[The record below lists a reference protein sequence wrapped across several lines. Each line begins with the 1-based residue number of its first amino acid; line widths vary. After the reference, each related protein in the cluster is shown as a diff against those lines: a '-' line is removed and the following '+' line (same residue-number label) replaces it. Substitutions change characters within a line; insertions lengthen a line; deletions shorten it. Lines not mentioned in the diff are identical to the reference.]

1 MTDTDRTPPARSV
14 ASSDAAGHDAALDA
28 LAEVAHDAALDE
40 LVDRSHAH
48 RDPIPAEP
56 DELDDDT
63 LGETRQPSGGL
74 AVLRK
79 GVRAMPEI
87 KQGIA
92 ISLAFAVVVAAGK
105 LLIPVAIQQVL
116 DRGVLHSTGFRGA
129 FVITACVAAGLG
141 VIVLMF
147 LSRLTYL
154 RLVRTAEGALYSLR
168 VRVFE
173 HIHQLSVAE
182 QNETKR
188 GILVSRVTSDI
199 ETLARFVNW
208 GAVSWVVNSALVV
221 GTLIV
226 MAIYSWQL
234 TLITIVAFIP
244 VIPIL
249 RFLQRRQLIAYDK
262 VRTCTG
268 EMLAEFSETVTGA
281 AAVRAYGL
289 EERARARLDTRVE
302 DLYLAH
308 REAGRYFALMF
319 PVGDLFGSIAL
330 AGVVAIAAFSGVELG
345 LDLGTVVAFA
355 FLMNLLLFPI
365 AEISE
370 IIDQTQTAVAG
381 WRKVLDVLDIPI
393 DVTDPADG
401 VDLPTGALP
410 IRAEHV
416 EFSYRTGPPV
426 LHDVSI
432 EIPAGTNVAI
442 VGETGSGK
450 TTFASL
456 LCRLADPSAGSI
468 EVGGLD
474 LRTVSG
480 DARRRAVR
488 LVPQDGFLFD
498 TTIRENVRV
507 GRLGATDADIDHAF
521 AQLELDDWVDRLPD
535 GLETVVGERGDG
547 LSVGERQLVALV
559 RAHIARPGLLVLD
572 EATSAVDPETER
584 ALTTALLRVA
594 QGATTVS
601 IAHRLSTAEA
611 ADLVLVFDQGRI
623 VEAGSHAALVE
634 AGGVYAGLHSSWVGA
649 THSR

>member
-1 MTDTDRTPPARSV
+1 MNRKN
-14 ASSDAAGHDAALDA
+14 DAALDA
-28 LAEVAHDAALDE
+28 LAETAHDSAFDE

-48 RDPIPAEP
+48 RSAPTPDADAET
-56 DELDDDT
+56 DGEDRA
-63 LGETRQPSGGL
+63 ETRPSGGL

-79 GVRAMPEI
+79 GVAVMPEI
-87 KQGIA
+87 REGIRV
-92 ISLAFAVVVAAGK
+92 SLAFAGAVAAGK

-116 DRGVLHSTGFRGA
+116 DRGVLHRGGFRA
-129 FVITACVAAGLG
+129 TFVITACALSAVG
-141 VIVLMF
+141 VLVLMV
-147 LSRLTYL
+147 LSRITYL
-154 RLVRTAEGALYSLR
+154 RLVRAAEGALFSLR

-173 HIHQLSVAE
+173 HIHRLSVAE

-208 GAVSWVVNSALVV
+208 GAISWVVNTALVT

-234 TLITIVAFIP
+234 TLITIVAFLP

-249 RFLQRRQLIAYDK
+249 RFLQRRQLVAYDK
-262 VRTCTG
+262 VRVRTG
-268 EMLAEFSETVTGA
+268 DMLGEFSETITGA

-289 EERARARLDTRVE
+289 ENRARDRLHHRIQ

-319 PVGDLFGSIAL
+319 PVGDMFGSLAL
-330 AGVVAIAAFSGVELG
+330 AAVVAVSAFSGVQLG
-345 LDLGTVVAFA
+345 LDLGTVIAFA

-370 IIDQTQTAVAG
+370 IIDQTQTAIAG

-393 DVTDPADG
+393 DVADDPKGSSLPAGPLAICADH
-401 VDLPTGALP
+401 VD
-410 IRAEHV
+410 
-416 EFSYRTGPPV
+416 FSYRTGGPV
-426 LHDVSI
+426 LIDVSI
-432 EIPAGTNVAI
+432 EIAAGTNVAI

-456 LCRLADPSAGSI
+456 LCRLADPTGGSI
-468 EVGGLD
+468 AVGGTD
-474 LRTVSG
+474 LRAVSG
-480 DARRRAVR
+480 PSRRSAIR
-488 LVPQDGFLFD
+488 LIPQDGFLFD

-507 GRLGATDADIDHAF
+507 GRLDATDRDIEHAF
-521 AQLELDDWVDRLPD
+521 VQLGLDDWLARMPH
-535 GLETVVGERGDG
+535 GLDTQVGERGDG
-547 LSVGERQLVALV
+547 LSVGERQLIALA
-559 RAHIARPGLLVLD
+559 RAHIAHPGLLILD

-594 QGATTVS
+594 AAATTVS

-611 ADLVLVFDQGRI
+611 ADVVVVFDAGRI
-623 VEAGSHAALVE
+623 VEHGTHDELVAL
-634 AGGVYAGLHSSWVGA
+634 GGVYASLHQSWVGA
-649 THSR
+649 TRSQT

>member
-1 MTDTDRTPPARSV
+1 MTDVTSE
-14 ASSDAAGHDAALDA
+14 HDAALDA
-28 LAEVAHDAALDE
+28 LAEVAHDAELDE
-40 LVDRSHAH
+40 LVDRSHAR
-48 RDPIPAEP
+48 RDHHGEP
-56 DELDDDT
+56 DDDDEET
-63 LGETRQPSGGL
+63 GEVRQPSGGL

-79 GVRAMPEI
+79 GVRVMPEI
-87 KQGIA
+87 REGIVV
-92 ISLAFAVVVAAGK
+92 SLLFAVAVAAGK

-116 DRGVLHSTGFRGA
+116 DKGVLNSDGFDGA
-129 FVITACVAAGLG
+129 FVAWACAGAA
-141 VIVLMF
+141 V
-147 LSRLTYL
+147 
-154 RLVRTAEGALYSLR
+154 GALYSLR

-173 HIHQLSVAE
+173 HIHRLSVAE

-188 GILVSRVTSDI
+188 GVLVARVTSDI

-208 GAVSWVVNSALVV
+208 GAISWVVNSALVI
-221 GTLIV
+221 GTIIV

-234 TLITIVAFIP
+234 TLITIVAFLP

-268 EMLAEFSETVTGA
+268 DMLAEFSESITGA

-289 EERARARLDTRVE
+289 EGRSRDRLHDRVHK
-302 DLYLAH
+302 LYLAH

-319 PVGDLFGSIAL
+319 PVGDIFGSLAL
-330 AGVVAIAAFSGVELG
+330 AAVVAIAAFGGVELG

-381 WRKVLDVLDIPI
+381 WRKVLEVLDIPI
-393 DVTDPADG
+393 DVSDDPAG
-401 VDLPTGALP
+401 TTLPDGALP
-410 IRAEHV
+410 IVAEHV
-416 EFSYRTGPPV
+416 DFSYRTGPPV
-426 LHDVSI
+426 LLDVNVS
-432 EIPAGTNVAI
+432 IPAGTNVAV

-450 TTFASL
+450 TTFASI
-456 LCRLADPSAGSI
+456 LCRLADPTGGRI
-468 EVGGLD
+468 VVGGED
-474 LRTVSG
+474 LAGVSG
-480 DARRRAVR
+480 ESRRRAVR

-498 TTIRENVRV
+498 TTVRENVRV
-507 GRLGATDADIDHAF
+507 GRLGATDREIEHAF
-521 AQLELDDWVDRLPD
+521 AQLGLDDWVERLPL
-535 GLETVVGERGDG
+535 GLDTVVGERGDG

-559 RAHIARPGLLVLD
+559 RAHIAAPGLLILD

-611 ADLVLVFDQGRI
+611 ADLVLVFDGGRI
-623 VEAGSHAALVE
+623 VEQGPHEELVA
-634 AGGVYAGLHSSWVGA
+634 AGGVYASLHDSWVGA
-649 THSR
+649 TRGH

>member
-1 MTDTDRTPPARSV
+1 
-14 ASSDAAGHDAALDA
+14 
-28 LAEVAHDAALDE
+28 
-40 LVDRSHAH
+40 
-48 RDPIPAEP
+48 
-56 DELDDDT
+56 
-63 LGETRQPSGGL
+63 
-74 AVLRK
+74 VLRK
-79 GVRAMPEI
+79 GVRVMPEI
-87 KQGIA
+87 REGIVVS
-92 ISLAFAVVVAAGK
+92 ILFAVAVAAGK

-116 DRGVLHSTGFRGA
+116 DKGVLGSSGFRGT
-129 FVITACVAAGLG
+129 FVIVACVAAGVG
-141 VIVLMF
+141 VILLMV
-147 LSRLTYL
+147 LSRITYL
-154 RLVRTAEGALYSLR
+154 RLVRAAEGALYSLR

-173 HIHQLSVAE
+173 HIHRLSVAE

-188 GILVSRVTSDI
+188 GVLVARVTSDI

-208 GAVSWVVNSALVV
+208 GAISWVVNSALVV
-221 GTLIV
+221 GTIVV
-226 MAIYSWQL
+226 MAVYSWQL
-234 TLITIVAFIP
+234 TLITIVAFLP

-249 RFLQRRQLIAYDK
+249 RFLQRRQLVAYDK

-268 EMLAEFSETVTGA
+268 DMLAEFSESITGA

-289 EERARARLDTRVE
+289 EVRSRDRLHERVHK
-302 DLYLAH
+302 LYLAH

-319 PVGDLFGSIAL
+319 PVGDFFGSIAL
-330 AGVVAIAAFSGVELG
+330 AAVVAVAAFSGVELG

-393 DVTDPADG
+393 DVSDDPSG
-401 VDLPTGALP
+401 TTLPAGALP
-410 IRAEHV
+410 IVAEHV
-416 EFSYRTGPPV
+416 DFSYRTGPPV
-426 LHDVSI
+426 LLDVNVS
-432 EIPAGTNVAI
+432 IPAGTNVAI

-450 TTFASL
+450 TTFASI
-456 LCRLADPSAGSI
+456 LCRLADPTGGRVV
-468 EVGGLD
+468 VGGQD
-474 LRTVSG
+474 LRGVSG
-480 DARRRAVR
+480 ESRRRAVR

-507 GRLGATDADIDHAF
+507 GRLGATDREIEHAF
-521 AQLELDDWVDRLPD
+521 VQLGLDDWLERLPL
-535 GLETVVGERGDG
+535 GLDTVVGERGDG

-559 RAHIARPGLLVLD
+559 RAHIAAPGLLVLD

-611 ADLVLVFDQGRI
+611 ADLVLVFDGGRI
-623 VEAGSHAALVE
+623 VEQGAHDELVR
-634 AGGVYAGLHSSWVGA
+634 AGGVYASLHRSWVGA
-649 THSR
+649 TSSTPSRPGEGTATRATPS

>member
-1 MTDTDRTPPARSV
+1 MNN
-14 ASSDAAGHDAALDA
+14 DAALDA
-28 LAEVAHDAALDE
+28 LAETAHDSALDE

-48 RDPIPAEP
+48 RGAPDPEA
-56 DELDDDT
+56 DDA
-63 LGETRQPSGGL
+63 GENRTPSGGL

-79 GVRAMPEI
+79 GIAVMPEI
-87 KQGIA
+87 RDGILV
-92 ISLAFAVVVAAGK
+92 SLAFAVVVAAGK

-116 DRGVLHSTGFRGA
+116 DRGVLHDTGFRGT
-129 FVITACVAAGLG
+129 FVITACVLSAVG
-141 VIVLMF
+141 VIGLMV
-147 LSRLTYL
+147 LSRITYL
-154 RLVRTAEGALYSLR
+154 RLVRAAEGALFSLR

-173 HIHQLSVAE
+173 HIHRLSVAE

-188 GILVSRVTSDI
+188 GILVARVTSDI

-208 GAVSWVVNSALVV
+208 GAISWVVNTALVT

-234 TLITIVAFIP
+234 TIITVVAFLP
-244 VIPIL
+244 VVPIL
-249 RFLQRRQLIAYDK
+249 RFLQRRQLVAYDK
-262 VRTCTG
+262 VRVRTG
-268 EMLAEFSETVTGA
+268 DLLGEFSETITGA

-289 EERARARLDTRVE
+289 ESRARERLHHRIQ

-319 PVGDLFGSIAL
+319 PVGDMFGSLAL
-330 AGVVAIAAFSGVELG
+330 AAVVAISAFSGAELG

-370 IIDQTQTAVAG
+370 IIDQTQTAIAG

-393 DVTDPADG
+393 DVADDSNG
-401 VDLPTGALP
+401 VALP
-410 IRAEHV
+410 EGPLAVAAEHV
-416 EFSYRTGPPV
+416 DFSYRTGGPV
-426 LHDVSI
+426 LTDVSI
-432 EIPAGTNVAI
+432 AIPAGTNVAI

-456 LCRLADPSAGSI
+456 LCRLADPIRGTI
-468 EVGGLD
+468 VVGGAD

-480 DARRRAVR
+480 PSRRTAVR

-507 GRLGATDADIDHAF
+507 GRLAATDRDIEHVF
-521 AQLELDDWVDRLPD
+521 VQLGLDDWLARLPR
-535 GLETVVGERGDG
+535 GLDTEVGERGDG
-547 LSVGERQLVALV
+547 LSVGERQLIALA
-559 RAHIARPGLLVLD
+559 RAHIAQPGLLILD

-594 QGATTVS
+594 AGATTVS

-611 ADLVLVFDQGRI
+611 ADLVLVFDAGRI
-623 VEAGSHAALVE
+623 VEHGTHAELVQR
-634 AGGVYAGLHSSWVGA
+634 GGVYASLHQSWVGA
-649 THSR
+649 TRGAS

>member
-1 MTDTDRTPPARSV
+1 MTSANTDE
-14 ASSDAAGHDAALDA
+14 HDAALDA
-28 LAEVAHDAALDE
+28 LAEYAHEAELAE
-40 LVDRSHAH
+40 LVDRSHA
-48 RDPIPAEP
+48 RRGGPSEP
-56 DELDDDT
+56 DE
-63 LGETRQPSGGL
+63 ETGVARQPSGGL

-79 GVRAMPEI
+79 GVKVMPEI
-87 KQGIA
+87 REGIVV
-92 ISLAFAVVVAAGK
+92 SLLFAVAVAAGK

-116 DRGVLHSTGFRGA
+116 DKGVLSTDGFDGA
-129 FVITACVAAGLG
+129 FVAWTCAAAAVG
-141 VIVLMF
+141 VIVLMV
-147 LSRLTYL
+147 LSRITYL
-154 RLVRTAEGALYSLR
+154 RLVKAAEGALYSLR

-173 HIHQLSVAE
+173 HIHRLSVAE

-188 GILVSRVTSDI
+188 GVLVARVTSDI

-208 GAVSWVVNSALVV
+208 GAISWVVNTALVI

-226 MAIYSWQL
+226 MSIYSWQL
-234 TLITIVAFIP
+234 TLITIVAFLP

-249 RFLQRRQLIAYDK
+249 RFLQRRQLVAYDK

-268 EMLAEFSETVTGA
+268 DMLAEFSETITGA

-289 EERARARLDTRVE
+289 ETRSRDRLHARVHK
-302 DLYLAH
+302 LYLAH

-319 PVGDLFGSIAL
+319 PVGDIFGSIAL
-330 AGVVAIAAFSGVELG
+330 AAVIAVSTFSGVALG

-393 DVTDPADG
+393 DVSDDPDG
-401 VDLPTGALP
+401 TTLPIGALP
-410 IRAEHV
+410 VVAEHV
-416 EFSYRTGPPV
+416 DFSYRTGPPV
-426 LHDVSI
+426 LIDVNV

-450 TTFASL
+450 TTFASI
-456 LCRLADPSAGSI
+456 LCRLADPTAGRMVI
-468 EVGGLD
+468 GGED
-474 LRTVSG
+474 LAGVAGES
-480 DARRRAVR
+480 RRRAVR

-507 GRLGATDADIDHAF
+507 GRLGATDGEIEHAF
-521 AQLELDDWVDRLPD
+521 AQLGLDDWVERLPV
-535 GLETVVGERGDG
+535 GLDTVVGERGDG

-559 RAHIARPGLLVLD
+559 RAHLAAPGLLVLD

-611 ADLVLVFDQGRI
+611 ADLVLVFDGGRI
-623 VEAGSHAALVE
+623 VEQGPHAELVA
-634 AGGVYAGLHSSWVGA
+634 AGGVYASLHDSWVGA
-649 THSR
+649 TRGAPTS

>member
-1 MTDTDRTPPARSV
+1 MSN
-14 ASSDAAGHDAALDA
+14 DAALDA
-28 LAEVAHDAALDE
+28 LAETAHDSALDE

-48 RDPIPAEP
+48 RGAPVSEP
-56 DELDDDT
+56 DDA
-63 LGETRQPSGGL
+63 GEGNHTDRAPSGGL

-79 GVRAMPEI
+79 GIAVMPEI
-87 KQGIA
+87 REGILV
-92 ISLAFAVVVAAGK
+92 SLAFAVVVAAGK

-116 DRGVLHSTGFRGA
+116 DRGVLHATGFRGT
-129 FVITACVAAGLG
+129 FVITACVLSAVG
-141 VIVLMF
+141 VVVLMV
-147 LSRLTYL
+147 LSRITYL
-154 RLVRTAEGALYSLR
+154 RLVRAAEGALFSLR

-173 HIHQLSVAE
+173 HIHRLSVAE

-188 GILVSRVTSDI
+188 GILVARVTSDI

-208 GAVSWVVNSALVV
+208 GAISWVVNTALVT

-234 TLITIVAFIP
+234 TLITIVAFLP
-244 VIPIL
+244 VVPIL

-262 VRTCTG
+262 VRVRTG
-268 EMLAEFSETVTGA
+268 DMLGEFSETITGA

-289 EERARARLDTRVE
+289 ESRARERLHHRIQ

-319 PVGDLFGSIAL
+319 PVGDMFGSLAL
-330 AGVVAIAAFSGVELG
+330 AAVVAVSAFSGVELG

-370 IIDQTQTAVAG
+370 IIDQTQTAIAG

-393 DVTDPADG
+393 DVAEAPDG
-401 VDLPTGALP
+401 VTLSEGPLPVAVD
-410 IRAEHV
+410 HV
-416 EFSYRTGPPV
+416 DFSYRTGGPV
-426 LHDVSI
+426 LTDVSI
-432 EIPAGTNVAI
+432 AIPAGTNVAI

-456 LCRLADPSAGSI
+456 LCRLADPNAGTI
-468 EVGGLD
+468 TVGGAD
-474 LRTVSG
+474 LRTVAG
-480 DARRRAVR
+480 PDRRRAIR

-507 GRLGATDADIDHAF
+507 GRLAATDRDIEHVF
-521 AQLELDDWVDRLPD
+521 VQLGLDDWLARLPH
-535 GLETVVGERGDG
+535 GLDTEVGERGDG
-547 LSVGERQLVALV
+547 LSVGERQLIALA
-559 RAHIARPGLLVLD
+559 RAHIAHPGLLILD

-594 QGATTVS
+594 AGATTVS

-611 ADLVLVFDQGRI
+611 ADLVLVFDAGRI
-623 VEAGSHAALVE
+623 VEHGTHHELVLQ
-634 AGGVYAGLHSSWVGA
+634 GGVYAALHQSWVGA
-649 THSR
+649 TRGAT

>member
-1 MTDTDRTPPARSV
+1 MTDRATADPT
-14 ASSDAAGHDAALDA
+14 GTEHDAALDA
-28 LAEVAHDAALDE
+28 LAEVAHDATLDE

-48 RDPIPAEP
+48 RDPAPAL
-56 DELDDDT
+56 DEEL
-63 LGETRQPSGGL
+63 EEVRQPSGGL

-79 GVRAMPEI
+79 GIRAMPEI
-87 KQGIA
+87 KQGIV
-92 ISLAFAVVVAAGK
+92 ISIAFAVAVAAGK
-105 LLIPVAIQQVL
+105 LVIPVAIQQVL
-116 DRGVLHSTGFRGA
+116 DRGVLHSKGFQGG
-129 FVITACVAAGLG
+129 FIITACVGAAIG
-141 VIVLMF
+141 VLVLTA
-147 LSRLTYL
+147 LSRFTYL
-154 RLVRTAEGALYSLR
+154 RLVRAAEGALYSLR

-173 HIHQLSVAE
+173 HIHRLSVAE

-188 GILVSRVTSDI
+188 GVLVARVTSDI

-234 TLITIVAFIP
+234 TLITIVAFVP
-244 VIPIL
+244 VVPIL
-249 RFLQRRQLIAYDK
+249 RFLQRRQLVAYDK

-268 EMLAEFSETVTGA
+268 DMLAEFSESITGA
-281 AAVRAYGL
+281 SAVRAYGL
-289 EERARARLDTRVE
+289 EDRSRSRLHERVHQ
-302 DLYLAH
+302 LYLAH

-330 AGVVAIAAFSGVELG
+330 AAIVAVAAFSGVELG
-345 LDLGTVVAFA
+345 LDLGTVIAFA

-393 DVTDPADG
+393 DVTEPAVG
-401 VDLPTGALP
+401 VDLPEGALP
-410 IRAEHV
+410 VRARHLD
-416 EFSYRTGPPV
+416 FSYRTGPPV
-426 LHDVSI
+426 LHDVDI

-456 LCRLADPSAGSI
+456 LCRLADPTGGSI
-468 EVGGLD
+468 EVAGRD
-474 LRTVSG
+474 LRTVGG
-480 DARRRAVR
+480 DARRRAIR
-488 LVPQDGFLFD
+488 RVPQDGFLFD
-498 TTIRENVRV
+498 TTIRENVRI
-507 GRLGATDADIDHAF
+507 GRLDATDRDIEHAF
-521 AQLELDDWVDRLPD
+521 VQLGLDDWVERLPR
-535 GLETVVGERGDG
+535 GLDTVVGERGDG

-559 RAHIARPGLLVLD
+559 RAHIARPGLLILD

-594 QGATTVS
+594 AGATTVS
-601 IAHRLSTAEA
+601 IAHRLSTAAA
-611 ADLVLVFDQGRI
+611 ADLVLVFDDGRI
-623 VEAGSHAALVE
+623 VEHGPHAELVAGD
-634 AGGVYAGLHSSWVGA
+634 GVYASLYSSWVGA
-649 THSR
+649 TRSAT

>member
-1 MTDTDRTPPARSV
+1 MS
-14 ASSDAAGHDAALDA
+14 ASAHDAALDS
-28 LAEVAHDAALDE
+28 LAETAHDSALDE

-48 RDPIPAEP
+48 RERADPHDPESPHAGDP
-56 DELDDDT
+56 GDPGASD
-63 LGETRQPSGGL
+63 QPSGAL

-79 GVRAMPEI
+79 GIAVMPEVRV
-87 KQGIA
+87 GIRVS
-92 ISLAFAVVVAAGK
+92 IAFAVLVAAGK

-116 DRGVLHSTGFRGA
+116 DRGVVGTGGFQAG
-129 FVITACVAAGLG
+129 FVITACVGTA
-141 VIVLMF
+141 VIVLVIMV
-147 LSRLTYL
+147 LSRITYL
-154 RLVRTAEGALYSLR
+154 RLVRTAEGALFHLR

-173 HIHQLSVAE
+173 HIHRLSVAE

-208 GAVSWVVNSALVV
+208 GAVSWVVNSALVL
-221 GTLIV
+221 GTLAV
-226 MAIYSWQL
+226 MAVYSWQL
-234 TLITIVAFIP
+234 TLVTIVAFLP

-249 RFLQRRQLIAYDK
+249 RFLQRRQLVAYDK
-262 VRTCTG
+262 VRVRTG
-268 EMLAEFSETVTGA
+268 DMLGEFSETITGA

-289 EERARARLDTRVE
+289 EVRARDRLHARIH

-319 PVGDLFGSIAL
+319 PVGDMFGSLAL
-330 AGVVAIAAFSGVELG
+330 ATVIAIAAFSGVNLG

-370 IIDQTQTAVAG
+370 IIDQTQTAIAG
-381 WRKVLDVLDIPI
+381 WRKVLDILDIPI
-393 DVTDPADG
+393 DVADDPHG
-401 VDLPTGALP
+401 VDLPSGPLG
-410 IRAEHV
+410 IRVDHLD
-416 EFSYRTGPPV
+416 FSYRTGNQV

-432 EIPAGTNVAI
+432 DIPAGTNVAV

-468 EVGGLD
+468 AVGGHD
-474 LRTVSG
+474 LRTVAGPS
-480 DARRRAVR
+480 RRRAVR

-498 TTIRENVRV
+498 ATIRENVRV
-507 GRLGATDADIDHAF
+507 GRLDATDRDIEHVF
-521 AQLELDDWVDRLPD
+521 GQLGLDDWLARLPL
-535 GLETVVGERGDG
+535 GLDTTVGERGDG
-547 LSVGERQLVALV
+547 LSVGERQLVALA
-559 RAHIARPGLLVLD
+559 RAHIAAPGLLILD

-611 ADLVLVFDQGRI
+611 ADLVLVFDAGEI
-623 VEAGSHAALVE
+623 VEHGSHTELV
-634 AGGVYAGLHSSWVGA
+634 ARGGVYASLHAAWVGA
-649 THSR
+649 TQAAR

>member
-1 MTDTDRTPPARSV
+1 MSETRAAEYDTSE
-14 ASSDAAGHDAALDA
+14 HDAALDA
-28 LAEVAHDAALDE
+28 LAEVAHESELDE
-40 LVDRSHAH
+40 LVDRSHA
-48 RDPIPAEP
+48 RRSAPPET
-56 DELDDDT
+56 DDAIGDV
-63 LGETRQPSGGL
+63 RQPSGGL

-79 GVRAMPEI
+79 GIRVMPEVRE
-87 KQGIA
+87 GIVVS
-92 ISLAFAVVVAAGK
+92 IGFAVAVAAGK

-116 DRGVLHSTGFRGA
+116 DRGVLHSTGFRGT
-129 FVITACVAAGLG
+129 FVIGACVAAALG
-141 VIVLMF
+141 VLVLTV

-154 RLVRTAEGALYSLR
+154 RLVKAAEGALFSLR

-173 HIHQLSVAE
+173 HIHRLSVAE
-182 QNETKR
+182 QNESKR
-188 GILVSRVTSDI
+188 GVLVARVTSDI

-208 GAVSWVVNSALVV
+208 GAISWVVNGALVI
-221 GTLIV
+221 GTLLV
-226 MAIYSWQL
+226 MAVYSWQL
-234 TLITIVAFIP
+234 TLITIVAFLP

-268 EMLAEFSETVTGA
+268 DMLAEFSESITGA

-289 EERARARLDTRVE
+289 EDRSRARLRERVHR
-302 DLYLAH
+302 LYLAH

-319 PVGDLFGSIAL
+319 PVGDVFGSIAL
-330 AGVVAIAAFSGVELG
+330 AAVVAIAAFSGVELG

-370 IIDQTQTAVAG
+370 IVDQTQTAVAG
-381 WRKVLDVLDIPI
+381 WRKVLDVLDVPI
-393 DVTDPADG
+393 DVEDDPHG
-401 VDLPTGALP
+401 ETLPTGALP
-410 IRAEHV
+410 VVAEHV
-416 EFSYRTGPPV
+416 DFSYRTGPPV
-426 LHDVSI
+426 LRDVSV

-456 LCRLADPSAGSI
+456 LCRLADPTDGRI
-468 EVGGLD
+468 VIGGED
-474 LRTVSG
+474 LRGVSG
-480 DARRRAVR
+480 EARRRAIR

-507 GRLGATDADIDHAF
+507 GRLGATDREIEHAF
-521 AQLELDDWVDRLPD
+521 VQLGLDDWLERLPL
-535 GLETVVGERGDG
+535 GLDTVVGERGDG

-559 RAHIARPGLLVLD
+559 RAHIAAPGLLVLD

-611 ADLVLVFDQGRI
+611 ADLVLVFDGGRI
-623 VEAGSHAALVE
+623 VEQGPHADLVA
-634 AGGVYAGLHSSWVGA
+634 AGGVYASLHESWVGA
-649 THSR
+649 TASPPSRADRAPR